1 MCIRVLLS
9 SKHTVISE
17 GIAAILRTHQD
28 MNVVGV
34 SDNGQQTHA
43 LCQTED
49 PDSSNLS
56 QSRKCMGLASERV
69 VRFRSLQ

>member
-34 SDNGQQTHA
+34 SDNDQQTHA

-49 PDSSNLS
+49 PDEVLIAPSTVEVHRRNIM
-56 QSRKCMGLASERV
+56 RKIG
-69 VRFRSLQ
+69 

>member
-34 SDNGQQTHA
+34 SDNGVQTQA
-43 LCQTED
+43 LCDGHVDHTK
-49 PDSSNLS
+49 
-56 QSRKCMGLASERV
+56 R
-69 VRFRSLQ
+69 